1 MEGFVEGDGIP
12 NPGNKINFAGQVLD
26 LRQTDIFHVL
36 PAATGDE
43 LLLHAVY
50 EVQAGDHSFRTLI
63 RGGQDTTSN
72 KAYLDG
78 RVLGG
83 WLAGSP
89 VHVEFTAISCSQPN
103 AANGQCFQG
112 TITISPAAD

>member
-1 MEGFVEGDGIP
+1 MEGFVQGDGIP
-12 NPGNKINFAGQVLD
+12 NLENNINFAGQVLD
-26 LRQTDIFHVL
+26 FRQTDIFHVL

-43 LLLHAVY
+43 ILLHAVY
-50 EVQAGDHSFRTLI
+50 EVQAGSHSFRTLI
-63 RGGQDTTSN
+63 RGGQDLTGN

-89 VHVEFTAISCSQPN
+89 VHVQFAAISCSRPN

-112 TITISPAAD
+112 TITISPVAD